1 MSEDGLRSVTDVL
14 LAVAAE
20 PSTGRRLHM
29 LVDAARDQVSAR
41 YGAIGV
47 PDGDGGFARFVTSG
61 MTEDE
66 IAQIGPLPR
75 THGLLAA
82 MLESTAPERMPDIRR
97 DCRYR
102 WWPSAHPVM
111 TSFLGVPIAAGGEIV
126 GAFYLVNKDGGG
138 EFSQQDEDAI
148 VLLAAHAA
156 IAIQHAAAGERS
168 RELSVV
174 EERNRLARELHDSV
188 NQILWGAVATAEA
201 ATELLAT
208 DPASAAAEVAR
219 VRELA
224 GSALEQLRALVF
236 ELRPADVAADGLAG
250 ALQKHV
256 DVLRQV
262 HEAAIRYTPPP
273 EPVLRAGAKRQV
285 LRIAQEALANAVRH
299 AGAATV
305 DVRLADHDGVLEL
318 EVSDDGAGFDPVAPA
333 LRGRHLGLTSMDER
347 AALLDGTLE
356 VRSQPGAGTTVS
368 LRMPAARHRPRGG
381 EETT

>member
-1 MSEDGLRSVTDVL
+1 
-14 LAVAAE
+14 
-20 PSTGRRLHM
+20 M
-29 LVDAARDQVSAR
+29 LVDAARDQVAAR

-61 MTEDE
+61 MSEDE

-97 DCRYR
+97 DR
-102 WWPSAHPVM
+102 ALPV
-111 TSFLGVPIAAGGEIV
+111 VAV
-126 GAFYLVNKDGGG
+126 GAPGDDLVPRRPDRGRRR
-138 EFSQQDEDAI
+138 DRRR
-148 VLLAAHAA
+148 LLPGRTRT
-156 IAIQHAAAGERS
+156 AAASSRRRTRTPSSCSPPTPRSRSSTPRPASAS

-188 NQILWGAVATAEA
+188 NQTLWGAVAHGRGGDRAPGDATRPVPPSRWRARARADRLGARA
-201 ATELLAT
+201 APLA
-208 DPASAAAEVAR
+208 R
-219 VRELA
+219 
-224 GSALEQLRALVF
+224 LRAAPG
-236 ELRPADVAADGLAG
+236 RGRADGLAG

-262 HEAAIRYTPPP
+262 HDAAIRYTPPP

-305 DVRLADHDGVLEL
+305 DVRLADHDG
-318 EVSDDGAGFDPVAPA
+318 
-333 LRGRHLGLTSMDER
+333 
-347 AALLDGTLE
+347 
-356 VRSQPGAGTTVS
+356 
-368 LRMPAARHRPRGG
+368 AARAGGVRRRRRLRPRGAG
-381 EETT
+381 PPRSPPRPDVDGRAGAPCSTAPSRCARSRARARPCRFGCRPRGTARGAGRTT

>member
-1 MSEDGLRSVTDVL
+1 MSENGLRSVTDVL

-29 LVDAARDQVSAR
+29 LVDAACDAVAAT

-47 PDGDGGFARFVTSG
+47 PDGEGGFARFVTSG
-61 MTEDE
+61 MSEDD
-66 IAQIGPLPR
+66 IARIGPLPR

-82 MLESTAPERMPDIRR
+82 MLESPAPERMADIRH
-97 DCRYR
+97 DPRYR

-111 TSFLGVPIAAGGEIV
+111 TSFLGVPIVAGGEIV

-138 EFSQQDEDAI
+138 EFSQDDEDAI
-148 VLLAAHAA
+148 RLLAAHAA
-156 IAIQHAAAGERS
+156 IAIEHAAAGERS

-188 NQILWGAVATAEA
+188 NQTLWGAVLTAEA
-201 ATELLAT
+201 ATELMAT
-208 DPASAAAEVAR
+208 DPAGAAAEVGR
-219 VRELA
+219 VRDLA
-224 GSALEQLRALVF
+224 GSALEQLRSLVF
-236 ELRPADVAADGLAG
+236 ELRPAEVATDGLAG

-262 HEAAIRYTPPP
+262 HDAAIRYTPPP

-305 DVRLADHDGVLEL
+305 DVRLSDHDDVIEL
-318 EVSDDGAGFDPVAPA
+318 DVADDGIGFDPDAKA
-333 LRGRHLGLTSMDER
+333 LRGRHLGLTSMAER
-347 AALLDGTLE
+347 AALLDAELD
-356 VRSQPGAGTTVS
+356 VRSQPGSGTTVS
-368 LRMPAARHRPRGG
+368 LRVPAARHRPRGG
-381 EETT
+381 EDA

>member
-1 MSEDGLRSVTDVL
+1 MSENGLRSVTDVL

-97 DCRYR
+97 DRRYR

-138 EFSQQDEDAI
+138 EFSHEDEDAI

-168 RELSVV
+168 REL
-174 EERNRLARELHDSV
+174 
-188 NQILWGAVATAEA
+188 
-201 ATELLAT
+201 
-208 DPASAAAEVAR
+208 
-219 VRELA
+219 
-224 GSALEQLRALVF
+224 
-236 ELRPADVAADGLAG
+236 
-250 ALQKHV
+250 
-256 DVLRQV
+256 
-262 HEAAIRYTPPP
+262 
-273 EPVLRAGAKRQV
+273 
-285 LRIAQEALANAVRH
+285 
-299 AGAATV
+299 
-305 DVRLADHDGVLEL
+305 
-318 EVSDDGAGFDPVAPA
+318 
-333 LRGRHLGLTSMDER
+333 
-347 AALLDGTLE
+347 
-356 VRSQPGAGTTVS
+356 
-368 LRMPAARHRPRGG
+368 
-381 EETT
+381 

>member
-1 MSEDGLRSVTDVL
+1 MSETGLRSVTDVL

-29 LVDAARDQVSAR
+29 LVDAARDQVGAR

-47 PDGDGGFARFVTSG
+47 PDGEGGFARFVTSG
-61 MTEDE
+61 MSEEE
-66 IAQIGPLPR
+66 IAAIGPLPR

-82 MLESTAPERMPDIRR
+82 MVESPQPERMPDIRR
-97 DCRYR
+97 DPRFR
-102 WWPSAHPVM
+102 WWPAAHPVM
-111 TSFLGVPIAAGGEIV
+111 TSFLGVPIVAGGEIV

-138 EFSQQDEDAI
+138 EFTQEDEDAI
-148 VLLAAHAA
+148 GLLAAHAA

-188 NQILWGAVATAEA
+188 NQTLWAAVATAEA
-201 ATELLAT
+201 ATERVAS
-208 DPASAAAEVAR
+208 DPTGAAAEVAR

-236 ELRPADVAADGLAG
+236 ELRPAEVAADGLAG
-250 ALQKHV
+250 ALQKHI
-256 DVLRQV
+256 DVLRRVQA
-262 HEAAIRYTPPP
+262 AAIAYTPPP

-299 AGAATV
+299 AGAETI
-305 DVRLADHDGVLEL
+305 DVRLSDHDGVVEL
-318 EVSDDGAGFDPVAPA
+318 EVADDGAGFDPQAPA
-333 LRGRHLGLTSMDER
+333 LRGRHLGLSSMDER
-347 AALLDGTLE
+347 AALLDAALEIRSRPGT
-356 VRSQPGAGTTVS
+356 GTTVS
-368 LRMPAARHRPRGG
+368 LRVPAARHRPRGG
-381 EETT
+381 EEA